1 MSLYEIPITKLS
13 GIGEK
18 RASLFRKL
26 GINTVGDMVAYYPR
40 IINVIENRRVGD
52 TRHKRKATFYSS
64 LVRDVRVDIV
74 FFER

>member
-1 MSLYEIPITKLS
+1 MDLITEVV
-13 GIGEK
+13 I
-18 RASLFRKL
+18 
-26 GINTVGDMVAYYPR
+26 MVACYPR